1 MDALNAY
8 RTWIVGLRERGLAR
22 SGTLARVLENAGW
35 ILGGKAVSA
44 LLSLLYIAMATRS
57 LGPDRFGM
65 FVLISGT
72 GQAVSAI
79 VTFSTWQ
86 VVVRF
91 GMAHIQRGDAAGLGR
106 LIAFCIALDGGAA
119 IVGSI
124 LAAIGVVLLGPHLGW
139 DATLSRDA
147 LLFCFAV
154 LLSFRSTP
162 IGILRLHDRFGLAAA
177 ADSMTPVVRL
187 IGAAITVAIEP
198 SITGF
203 LIAWAAAE
211 LLTAAT
217 HWIASFVQVRDALRL
232 RYWRGIGRAARE
244 NPGLWR
250 FALVTNVGATL
261 RAFSSQ
267 FSVLLIGLVAGPA
280 AAGGYRLAF
289 QLGRSLAKFS
299 DMLSRSMF
307 AEIARV
313 HVTRTAR
320 QLRKLFRK
328 STRFAAVGALVIIL
342 LLLMVGKPALGIV
355 AGRHYLDSYPLL
367 LMLGVAAALDLGGSS
382 FEPALMATGRAGTAL
397 NLRLAATVLQVALL
411 AALLPGFGVTGAAV
425 ATLAASAIGL
435 VLFGVV
441 AWRAIY
447 SIRDE
452 DREVSVPDAVLAA
465 EQVASRGED
474 GG

>member
-1 MDALNAY
+1 
-8 RTWIVGLRERGLAR
+8 
-22 SGTLARVLENAGW
+22 
-35 ILGGKAVSA
+35 
-44 LLSLLYIAMATRS
+44 
-57 LGPDRFGM
+57 
-65 FVLISGT
+65 
-72 GQAVSAI
+72 
-79 VTFSTWQ
+79 
-86 VVVRF
+86 
-91 GMAHIQRGDAAGLGR
+91 
-106 LIAFCIALDGGAA
+106 
-119 IVGSI
+119 
-124 LAAIGVVLLGPHLGW
+124 
-139 DATLSRDA
+139 
-147 LLFCFAV
+147 
-154 LLSFRSTP
+154 
-162 IGILRLHDRFGLAAA
+162 
-177 ADSMTPVVRL
+177 
-187 IGAAITVAIEP
+187 
-198 SITGF
+198 
-203 LIAWAAAE
+203 
-211 LLTAAT
+211 
-217 HWIASFVQVRDALRL
+217 
-232 RYWRGIGRAARE
+232 
-244 NPGLWR
+244 
-250 FALVTNVGATL
+250 
-261 RAFSSQ
+261 
-267 FSVLLIGLVAGPA
+267 
-280 AAGGYRLAF
+280 
-289 QLGRSLAKFS
+289 
-299 DMLSRSMF
+299 MF